1 MDFYKEI
8 MFVPLSCLNLNR
20 QWNVGGERQRGDPL
34 DRAEICCL
42 LTTEAWD
49 TSLLPRRLWSL
60 PDAAGSDVGNLAA
73 HPTGLWDFF
82 SLFMKRRSHSAALSY
97 SCKWS
102 GKRNLMYPPD
112 IQTHMPLLGDP
123 LQLLNLLFF
132 YSKAQHGICPKTW
145 YFNGILYKKICLLA
159 M

>member
-82 SLFMKRRSHSAALSY
+82 FPFYEKEVTF
-97 SCKWS
+97 SCS
-102 GKRNLMYPPD
+102 E
-112 IQTHMPLLGDP
+112 
-123 LQLLNLLFF
+123 LQLQMVWEEEFNVSSWHTNPHASSRWPIATPQPLIFLL
-132 YSKAQHGICPKTW
+132 QGTTW
-145 YFNGILYKKICLLA
+145 YMSKNMVFQWYII
-159 M
+159 